1 MLELEGNSVELNVKI
16 LQDTKEIVV
25 ELLDEN
31 YDLKIFQ
38 DLELAVSYIKQ
49 LLIKALDGKEQHLAC
64 QEEPRKDCIVRTWYI
79 RYPLE
84 RILNLLKYAAS
95 TNCTDA
101 RKVLE
106 DYFTIAG
113 LSKSNV
119 RVIYPTLSALQ
130 LQVGNRL
137 TNEAIQIGKLLA
149 ENKLD
154 KAADLLFQQ
163 ALKNCVLKEIIESI
177 LSTDTNAF
185 SEYVKKVLEKK
196 SNNVRRDELVY
207 TVELLRFLY
216 RNSPKCRCY
225 IIKNIFTQYLY
236 NKQKIYVNNVPQEC
250 LLDIIELLLRYIKEN
265 KPYILQNILDPVNA
279 RIDRIELIKKG
290 DTMIVVDKHAD
301 ACMQVVPKLMIT
313 RDVLYASSLRQE
325 LDKMRKDLAQK
336 RTGKL
341 TYIIAVLILV
351 NDVHTKAKLYL
362 EHLLRDQVISTKII
376 DLP

>member
-1 MLELEGNSVELNVKI
+1 MELNVKI

-25 ELLDEN
+25 ELLDES

-38 DLELAVSYIKQ
+38 DPELAADYIRQ
-49 LLIKALDGKEQHLAC
+49 LLVKALNGKVQQPIC
-64 QEEPRKDCIVRTWYI
+64 QEESGRDCVVRTWYI

-101 RKVLE
+101 RRVLE
-106 DYFTIAG
+106 DYFTISG

-130 LQVGNRL
+130 LQIGNRL
-137 TNEAIQIGKLLA
+137 TNEALQIGKLLI
-149 ENKLD
+149 ENKID

-163 ALKNCVLKEIIESI
+163 SLKNCVLKEIIDSI
-177 LSTDTNAF
+177 LSTDTNSF
-185 SEYVKKVLEKK
+185 TEYVKKVLEKK
-196 SNNVRRDELVY
+196 SSNIRRDELVY

-216 RNSPKCRCY
+216 RNSPRCRCY
-225 IIKNIFTQYLY
+225 VVRNIFVQYLY
-236 NKQKIYVNNVPQEC
+236 NKQKVYVNSVPQEC
-250 LLDIIELLLRYIKEN
+250 LLDIIELLIRYIKEN

-279 RIDRIELIKKG
+279 RIDRIELIRKG
-290 DTMIVVDKHAD
+290 DAMLMVDRHVD
-301 ACMQVVPKLMIT
+301 VCVQIVPKLMIT
-313 RDVLYASSLRQE
+313 RDVLYASALRQE
-325 LDKMRKDLAQK
+325 LEKIRRELAQK
-336 RTGKL
+336 KTGKL
-341 TYIIAVLILV
+341 TYVIAVLILV